1 MSRFTGKPV
10 GGLPS
15 QLPPGEQILWQGAP
29 KWLSLARHAFHIRL
43 IAGYFALLIL
53 WRVAGPLIA
62 GHGVLFA
69 ATQGLSGLTLAAAG
83 IGLFS
88 FFAWLIARTTT
99 YTITNRRVVITYG
112 MALPK
117 SVNLPFSR
125 LEAADLRVNAEGTG
139 DIVLKL
145 PEQVRLSYL
154 LLWPHVHGGKN
165 GRAEPVLRG
174 IADPRDVARLLSE
187 AIGQTVPQGEL
198 VVTAAPVHEA
208 LETMQAHAA

>member
-1 MSRFTGKPV
+1 
-10 GGLPS
+10 
-15 QLPPGEQILWQGAP
+15 
-29 KWLSLARHAFHIRL
+29 
-43 IAGYFALLIL
+43 
-53 WRVAGPLIA
+53 
-62 GHGVLFA
+62 
-69 ATQGLSGLTLAAAG
+69 
-83 IGLFS
+83 
-88 FFAWLIARTTT
+88 
-99 YTITNRRVVITYG
+99 

>member
-1 MSRFTGKPV
+1 MSRFKGTPR
-10 GGLPS
+10 GGLPGP
-15 QLPPGEQILWQGAP
+15 LPADENLLWQGSPTFWA
-29 KWLSLARHAFHIRL
+29 LAKYAFRVQIVG
-43 IAGYFALLIL
+43 AYFGFLIL
-53 WRVAGPLIA
+53 LRVGAALVEGDPLKFSL
-62 GHGVLFA
+62 GTGV
-69 ATQGLSGLTLAAAG
+69 TGLWLGAAALG
-83 IGLFS
+83 MFCVLS
-88 FFAWLIARTTT
+88 SLIARSTT
-99 YTITNRRVVITYG
+99 YTITSKRVVITYG